1 MKCFRHQ
8 DLDAVGIC
16 RGCGKGVCAAHC
28 VQDLGTGL
36 ACSDACRSRVEG
48 IEALNRKTAASYGTM
63 ARNVWIAPL
72 FFGAMGGVF
81 LFTGLRDWPDPLNF
95 VSVLGGLFLLF
106 ALVTF
111 LRNRRLAAQL
121 K

>member
-1 MKCFRHQ
+1 MKCFRHP

-28 VQDLGTGL
+28 GQDIGTGL
-36 ACSDACRSRVEG
+36 VCCDACRSRVEVVD
-48 IEALNRKTAASYGTM
+48 ALNRKTAASYGTM
-63 ARNVWIAPL
+63 ARNVWIGPL

-81 LFTGLRDWPDPLNF
+81 LFVGLRDHPGPLNF
-95 VSVLGGLFLLF
+95 ASAMGGLFVLF

-111 LRNRRLAAQL
+111 LRNRRWAAQL